1 MTNKRLVKEYKDIIK
16 EPIENI
22 YTRPLEENIL
32 MWNYIIFADNE
43 SYKGGVYHG
52 VIELTKDYPMKPP
65 SIKMY
70 TPSGRFETNVRIC
83 LSMSDYHPET
93 WNPSWGI
100 KTILLGLYSFMI
112 DDEFSEG
119 TIGSI
124 KATHIERVKFSENSM
139 IFNEKNDVFNELYS
153 EYSDNIAE
161 ITKPEQINPSCR
173 YCFEES
179 GILISPCNCLGTNK
193 YVHKECLAKWQYSSI
208 LAQSTHPKYQ
218 TNIEE
223 ICNVCN
229 SKFNIIEHS
238 RDTLMLQFTGKEIA
252 DTIFQ
257 GSYLVSSIK
266 SSEFNIKLLEKHK
279 NDNDLC
285 QNLKHWTKAVFL
297 VTNIQTNTID
307 TNIIGVSLT
316 NVLEL
321 KNHSQFYFSW
331 LNISRN
337 PYIQNIQKKN
347 DIPHYVGG
355 PCDSNTPY
363 VLLEIPDSKFNI
375 NDITNSNISLIK
387 KNQSFVLIF
396 GLLNGVKIS
405 LLESCSIMKVFWGIA
420 GWSKTQLLGEIAKG
434 GWGVNKPVILNNLE
448 DDKLWN
454 YFIEKESVIF
464 SGENDY
470 SKMFKADGI

>member
-32 MWNYIIFADNE
+32 MWNYIIFADNG
-43 SYKGGVYHG
+43 SYIGGIYHG

-100 KTILLGLYSFMI
+100 KTILLGLYSFML

-124 KATHIERVKFSENSM
+124 KATNIERIQFAENSM
-139 IFNEKNDVFNELYS
+139 RFNEKNELFNELYN
-153 EYSDNIAE
+153 EYTNNRTE
-161 ITKPEQINPSCR
+161 ITKPAQIKPSCR

-179 GILISPCNCLGTNK
+179 DILISPCNCLGTNK

-238 RDTLMLQFTGKEIA
+238 RDKLMLQFTGKEIA

-257 GSYLVSSIK
+257 GSYLVSSMK
-266 SSEFNIKLLEKHK
+266 SSESNIKLLEKHK
-279 NDNDLC
+279 NDNELC

-297 VTNIQTNTID
+297 VTNKQANTID

-316 NVLEL
+316 NVIEL
-321 KNHSQFYFSW
+321 KNYSQFYFSW

-337 PYIQNIQKKN
+337 PYIENIQKKRA
-347 DIPHYVGG
+347 IRHYIGG
-355 PCDSNTPY
+355 PCDPNTPY
-363 VLLEIPDSKFNI
+363 VLLEIPNSKFNI
-375 NDITNSNISLIK
+375 NDIKKSNISVVI
-387 KNQSFVLIF
+387 KNQSFVIIF
-396 GLLNGVKIS
+396 GQLNGVKIS

-420 GWSKTQLLGEIAKG
+420 GWSKTQLLGEIARG
-434 GWGVNKPVILNNLE
+434 GWGVNKPSILNNLADNE
-448 DDKLWN
+448 LWK
-454 YFIEKESVIF
+454 YFIEKGSVIF

-470 SKMFKADGI
+470 SKMFKTDDI